1 MSAHGLIRYPFGGTS
16 IVRFDAYGRSVLR
29 HRRPLNFSAC
39 GYSAPARTRKWELL
53 FLCSFAQGDWGGV
66 VCNQEMARVVG
77 SLSALQAGKAKEALR
92 QPLSFSSCLL
102 ALPDE
107 KITMRKY
114 LLSVLAIIAATIIAA
129 ETAELALDANG
140 NTAKILIP
148 NIKDHFSI
156 EEDD

>member
-1 MSAHGLIRYPFGGTS
+1 MSDLCRCLAANVVTTALEFG
-16 IVRFDAYGRSVLR
+16 
-29 HRRPLNFSAC
+29 
-39 GYSAPARTRKWELL
+39 K
-53 FLCSFAQGDWGGV
+53 
-66 VCNQEMARVVG
+66 
-77 SLSALQAGKAKEALR
+77 
-92 QPLSFSSCLL
+92 SFSSCLL

-114 LLSVLAIIAATIIAA
+114 LLPVLAIIAATIIAA

-148 NIKDHFSI
+148 NIEDHFSI

>member
-1 MSAHGLIRYPFGGTS
+1 MQSRDS
-16 IVRFDAYGRSVLR
+16 ENR
-29 HRRPLNFSAC
+29 
-39 GYSAPARTRKWELL
+39 
-53 FLCSFAQGDWGGV
+53 
-66 VCNQEMARVVG
+66 G
-77 SLSALQAGKAKEALR
+77 SLSALQAGKAKETLR

-102 ALPDE
+102 ALPDG

-114 LLSVLAIIAATIIAA
+114 LLPVLAIIAATIIAA

-148 NIKDHFSI
+148 NIEDHFSI

>member
-1 MSAHGLIRYPFGGTS
+1 VQSRDS
-16 IVRFDAYGRSVLR
+16 
-29 HRRPLNFSAC
+29 
-39 GYSAPARTRKWELL
+39 E
-53 FLCSFAQGDWGGV
+53 
-66 VCNQEMARVVG
+66 VVG
-77 SLSALQAGKAKEALR
+77 SLSALQAGKVKEALR

-114 LLSVLAIIAATIIAA
+114 LLSVLAIIAATIIAT

-148 NIKDHFSI
+148 KDAFTFD
-156 EEDD
+156 E

>member
-1 MSAHGLIRYPFGGTS
+1 MSAHRLIRFPFGGTS

-39 GYSAPARTRKWELL
+39 GYTAPARTKKWELL

-66 VCNQEMARVVG
+66 VCNQEIARVVG
-77 SLSALQAGKAKEALR
+77 SLSALQAGKAEEKLR

-114 LLSVLAIIAATIIAA
+114 FFPVFAIIAPTIIAA

-148 NIKDHFSI
+148 KGDFTI
-156 EEDD
+156 EE